1 MTMRAPGDIDAVNHV
16 GIAVRDLDAA
26 AAVQAAMGFL
36 VTPYS
41 PHSAAWKPGD
51 PVVPQGSGNRCV
63 TFANDYLEILGS
75 EDRAKPAAR
84 IAGFLGRHQGGHI
97 ICFNAEDLPAVAT
110 RFAANGIPTSGILP
124 LQREVDGP
132 EGRATARFERL
143 RFDPADS
150 PEGFIQVA
158 KHLTPRLIYQP
169 RWTAH
174 PNGCDMLAATI
185 VSVTDLDRF
194 ARQYEAYLGLPAE
207 RSVAEARFRLPSG
220 QVLRLVAAAAIAE
233 VLPGTLMPPAPAIVG
248 IGYRA
253 PDAARCDAA
262 LLRSGLPVIGLPD
275 GARMIPAE
283 AACGIAT
290 IFAP

>member
-1 MTMRAPGDIDAVNHV
+1 MTLRAAGDIDAVNHV

-26 AAVQAAMGFL
+26 AAVHAAMGFL

-75 EDRAKPAAR
+75 EDAANPAAR
-84 IAGFLGRHQGGHI
+84 IAGFLARHQGGHI
-97 ICFNAEDLPAVAT
+97 ICFNAEDLPAVET

-124 LQREVDGP
+124 LQRELDGP

-143 RFDPADS
+143 RFDPTDS

-158 KHLTPRLIYQP
+158 KHLTPQLIHQP

-174 PNGCDMLAATI
+174 PNGCDMLATTI
-185 VSVTDLDRF
+185 ISVTDLDRF
-194 ARQYEAYLGLPAE
+194 VRKYEAYLGLSAE
-207 RSVAEARFRLPSG
+207 RHEDEARFRLSSG
-220 QVLRLVAAAAIAE
+220 QALRLIAASRIAS
-233 VLPGTLMPPAPAIVG
+233 VLPGTLMPPAPAIVAV
-248 IGYRA
+248 GYRA
-253 PDAARCDAA
+253 PDAARCDTFLA
-262 LLRSGLPVIGLPD
+262 RSGLPVIALPG
-275 GARMIPAE
+275 GARMVPAE

-290 IFAP
+290 IFGP